1 MVNNEVKDLVVISTL
16 IFSIVPI
23 ALLAY
28 VSLYNI
34 RKKRHL
40 EEKEKLRQ
48 ANEELIKAQ
57 HEIREQT
64 MQTIGNDL
72 HDNIGQILSLTALT
86 LKSIKAEEPN
96 KVLPKVNTA
105 VELVSR
111 SIQEMRLLGKL
122 LQGDQLVAKGLDE
135 AIKQEINWIE
145 KSGSYSVKYA
155 KIGDAPVSVD
165 TDKDLILFR
174 IVQESLNNII
184 KHAQA
189 TKIKLTLSYLPEQLQ
204 LCIVDNG
211 VGFDIEN
218 FASTQ
223 NGMGLQ
229 NIQKRTSLLG
239 GEAVIKSNLS
249 KGTTVTIAI
258 PYL

>member
-1 MVNNEVKDLVVISTL
+1 MVNGEVKNLLVLITL

-23 ALLAY
+23 ALLIY
-28 VSLYNI
+28 VSLYNK
-34 RKKRHL
+34 RKKKHI
-40 EEKEKLRQ
+40 EEKEKLRL

-64 MQTIGNDL
+64 MQTIGTDL

-86 LKSIKAEEPN
+86 LKSIKSEEPS
-96 KVLPKVNTA
+96 KVLPKVNAA

-122 LQGDQLVAKGLDE
+122 LEGDQLVAKGLDE

-145 KSGSYSVKYA
+145 KSGSYTVKYSQ
-155 KIGDAPVSVD
+155 IGVGPTVVDAN
-165 TDKDLILFR
+165 KDLILFR
-174 IVQESLNNII
+174 IIQESLNNII

-189 TKIKLTLSYLPEQLQ
+189 TKIKLTLSYLPDQLQ

-211 VGFDIEN
+211 VGFDTKN
-218 FASTQ
+218 PMLTQ

-229 NIQKRTSLLG
+229 NIQKRTALIG
-239 GEAVIKSNLS
+239 GEALINSSLS
-249 KGTTVTIAI
+249 KGTTVTISI
-258 PYL
+258 PYP